1 MGPCERKTGEPQ
13 MPIIN
18 SVSSTTAHKPVV
30 RLRSQQRQEL
40 EHLCRQCPR
49 PTSALLQRLIKDH
62 PSLASLDIHLLRAWL
77 RSRRFKEKR
86 DEKLSPLYSKNTE
99 LKVEHES
106 LLLLNNQLRSQAL
119 VLIAENELLKEQ
131 LEIQSQLK
139 RAASSHK
146 SLPCEVAKDGYLSD
160 VDGGDS
166 GPSCEHVDG
175 DQSDICGLET
185 SLHEVKLLE

>member
-13 MPIIN
+13 MPIID

-30 RLRSQQRQEL
+30 RLSSQQRHEL
-40 EHLCRQCPR
+40 EHLYRQCPR
-49 PTSALLQRLIKDH
+49 PTSALLQRLIKDR
-62 PSLASLDIHLLRAWL
+62 PSLACLDIHLLSAWL

-86 DEKLSPLYSKNTE
+86 DEKLSPLYSKNAE

-119 VLIAENELLKEQ
+119 LLSAENQCLKEQ

-139 RAASSHK
+139 RAASSLRN
-146 SLPCEVAKDGYLSD
+146 LPCGVAKEGYLSD
-160 VDGGDS
+160 VNGGDS
-166 GPSCEHVDG
+166 GHPCE
-175 DQSDICGLET
+175 SDICGLET
-185 SLHEVKLLE
+185 SLNEVKLLE